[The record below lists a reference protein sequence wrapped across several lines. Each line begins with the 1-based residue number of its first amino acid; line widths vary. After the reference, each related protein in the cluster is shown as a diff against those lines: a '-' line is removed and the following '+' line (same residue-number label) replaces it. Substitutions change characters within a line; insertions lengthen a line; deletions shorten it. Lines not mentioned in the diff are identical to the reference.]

1 MQGELRRQELEGI
14 EEALESKHALE
25 LRLADEDM
33 AHLRLELQSNLDLV
47 ETGRSQARSF
57 ERAEAHG
64 SEEVRAVEED
74 RDILV
79 EEVVGL
85 QREEA
90 SAMELAQT
98 QREELRC
105 MEAVE
110 QACLAQETELET
122 AGAQQS
128 EELCRV
134 TDDHGRLVSEV
145 ECLHASVLQ
154 HELAAQ
160 TCESRSVQKLRSA
173 EVDQEMLQACLAK
186 HQASCFQ
193 QSSLHLRVAQ
203 CEEDLRALEIQRD
216 QCRAEVETLR
226 RAEEQERRQHHELEM
241 SALDHLRR
249 LEGELHDTQS
259 QLGTCQSQESVL
271 QTREARFDDEMLVLR
286 LDRDAV
292 SNEVEALME
301 QVSASQALELHFTGE
316 LQCEEAALT
325 GMVAELQYHRALQDA
340 CMVQEREAQVSAARQ
355 VEELREAMGDLGRL
369 TREVESMRASQLEQ
383 QFAAKV
389 AHGRRKG

>member
-1 MQGELRRQELEGI
+1 MQGELRRQELEAI

-64 SEEVRAVEED
+64 SEELRAVEED

-79 EEVVGL
+79 QEFGSLRTEEVV
-85 QREEA
+85 
-90 SAMELAQT
+90 SMELAQT
-98 QREELRC
+98 QREELQC

-128 EELCRV
+128 EELCRFRV
-134 TDDHGRLVSEV
+134 DHGRLVSEV

-173 EVDQEMLQACLAK
+173 EVDQEMLQAELHECLAK
-186 HQASCFQ
+186 HQASCFE
-193 QSSLHLRVAQ
+193 QSSLHLRMAQ
-203 CEEDLRALEIQRD
+203 CEEDLRTLEIQRD

-226 RAEEQERRQHHELEM
+226 CVEEQERRQHHEWET

-301 QVSASQALELHFTGE
+301 QVSASQALELHLTGE
-316 LQCEEAALT
+316 LQCEEAART

-340 CMVQEREAQVSAARQ
+340 STVQEREAQILAARH
-355 VEELREAMGDLGRL
+355 VEELRQAMGDLGQL
-369 TREVESMRASQLEQ
+369 TQEVESLRASELVQ

-389 AHGRRKG
+389 AQG